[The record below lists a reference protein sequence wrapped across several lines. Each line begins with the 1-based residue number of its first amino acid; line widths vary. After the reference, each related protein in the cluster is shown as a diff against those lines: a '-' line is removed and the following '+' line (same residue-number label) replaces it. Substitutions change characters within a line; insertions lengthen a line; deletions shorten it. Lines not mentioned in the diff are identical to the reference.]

1 MITIPYYIEDTESG
15 IPLLV
20 DADIV
25 DFEDGDMPEIVI
37 TNITDDNGRHINVY
51 ILSDWYIK
59 HLKNSIFSEWCRE
72 TNRGMD

>member
-1 MITIPYYIEDTESG
+1 MITIPYYIEDRESG

-25 DFEDGDMPEIVI
+25 DFEDGEIPEIII

-51 ILSDWYIK
+51 CLSDWYVNY
-59 HLKNSIFSEWCRE
+59 LKNIIFSDWSKH
-72 TNRGMD
+72 G

>member
-1 MITIPYYIEDTESG
+1 MITIPYYIEDRESG

-25 DFEDGDMPEIVI
+25 DFEDGEIPEIVI
-37 TNITDDNGRHINVY
+37 TNVTDDNDRHINVY

-59 HLKNSIFSEWCRE
+59 HLKNIIFTDWS
-72 TNRGMD
+72 THG